1 MRIANLPIATRL
13 GIGFGLLLL
22 LLAGV
27 VLTGAL
33 RLADIGGLSSKI
45 IDKDW
50 VKADA
55 AATIAATTRANAA
68 LTMQLFLAPDKAGRD
83 QVRVQIDANKKTISD
98 ALELL
103 DKMVYLPEGKEM
115 LARLRERRVAY
126 VASFSQVSKLLELD
140 QRDDATSMML
150 GKTLPALAA
159 LQEQVKAL
167 ADLQKSIVVH
177 SGSDIA
183 ANIAS
188 TRNLMLVLG
197 ATALLVGL
205 WAAWAVSRSITVPIR
220 RALDVAQTV
229 AAGDLRSDI
238 VVHHT
243 DETGQ
248 LLTALKTMN
257 DNLAGIVSQVR
268 TATQTIATA
277 SGEIATGN
285 LDLSSRTEEQA
296 SALQQTAS
304 SMEELSSTVK
314 QNADHA
320 RAANASASAASD
332 VAARGG
338 AVVGQVVETMG
349 SINASSKKI
358 VDIIGVID
366 GIAFQT
372 NILALNAAVEAARAG
387 EQGRGFAVVASE
399 VRNLAQRSA
408 AAARE
413 IKELIGNSVL
423 EVAEGAKLVAQAGS
437 TIGDVVA
444 SVQKVTA
451 IVGEIAT
458 ANAEQSSG
466 IDQINIA
473 ITSMDNTT
481 QRNAALVEQ
490 SAAAAASLHEQADRL
505 IELVSQFQV
514 NTGVA
519 VRART
524 VPALRLD

>member
-27 VLTGAL
+27 ILTGAL
-33 RLADIGGLSSKI
+33 RLADIGSLSSKI
-45 IDKDW
+45 IDQDW

-68 LTMQLFLAPDKAGRD
+68 LTMQLFLAPDKGGRD
-83 QVRVQIDANKKTISD
+83 QIRSQIDGNKKTISE
-98 ALELL
+98 ALETL
-103 DKMVYLPEGKEM
+103 DKLVYLPEGKQM

-126 VASFSQVSKLLELD
+126 VASFTEVAKLLEQD
-140 QRDDATSMML
+140 QRDAATAML
-150 GKTLPALAA
+150 LGQTLPALAA
-159 LQEQVKAL
+159 LQEQVKVL
-167 ADLQKSIVVH
+167 ADLQKSIVVQ
-177 SGSDIA
+177 SGTEIGA
-183 ANIAS
+183 YIAS
-188 TRNLMLVLG
+188 ARKLMLALG
-197 ATALLVGL
+197 ATAMLVGL

-220 RALDVAQTV
+220 RALGVAQTV
-229 AAGDLRSDI
+229 ASGDLRSDFT
-238 VVHHT
+238 VEHH

-248 LLTALKTMN
+248 LLSALKTMN

-268 TATQTIATA
+268 SATQTIATA

-285 LDLSSRTEEQA
+285 LDLSSRTEQQA
-296 SALQQTAS
+296 SALQETAS

-338 AVVGQVVETMG
+338 AVVGQVVQTMG

-358 VDIIGVID
+358 VDIIAVID

-408 AAARE
+408 
-413 IKELIGNSVL
+413 
-423 EVAEGAKLVAQAGS
+423 
-437 TIGDVVA
+437 
-444 SVQKVTA
+444 
-451 IVGEIAT
+451 
-458 ANAEQSSG
+458 
-466 IDQINIA
+466 
-473 ITSMDNTT
+473 
-481 QRNAALVEQ
+481 
-490 SAAAAASLHEQADRL
+490 
-505 IELVSQFQV
+505 
-514 NTGVA
+514 
-519 VRART
+519 
-524 VPALRLD
+524 